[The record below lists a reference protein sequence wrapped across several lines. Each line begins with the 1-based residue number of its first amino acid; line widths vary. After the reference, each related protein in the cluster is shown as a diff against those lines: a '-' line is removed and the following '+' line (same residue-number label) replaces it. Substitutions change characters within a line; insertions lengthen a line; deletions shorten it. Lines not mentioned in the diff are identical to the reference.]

1 MSPRIRWVIAVAV
14 AAVVFTFVVWLDA
27 IVIKNGPATTP
38 PDAGE
43 IYNPGGVWLRAFGSV
58 TVAGAAILLAGLA
71 WWSRSLTA
79 SLIFIVG
86 GAAELLV
93 APTLYAFPGDWP
105 YYLNLTLSW
114 WTGLTAG
121 PINAAQILGGA
132 LVVAGFVGLYSWA
145 TTRRVAVV
153 DR

>member
-1 MSPRIRWVIAVAV
+1 MSPRVRWVIAVAA
-14 AAVVFTFVVWLDA
+14 AAVVFALIVWFDAVV
-27 IVIKNGPATTP
+27 VKNDT
-38 PDAGE
+38 
-43 IYNPGGVWLRAFGSV
+43 PGGVWLYAVGSIA
-58 TVAGAAILLAGLA
+58 VAGAAILYAGLA

-79 SLIFIVG
+79 GLIFIVG

-93 APTLYAFPGDWP
+93 APILYMFPGDWP

-121 PINAAQILGGA
+121 PINAAPILGGA
-132 LVVAGFVGLYSWA
+132 LVVAGVIGLYSWA
-145 TTRRVAVV
+145 TTRRLAVV